1 MVINAPIEFY
11 HAKKKFDEARTP
23 KEKLQALYNMLKTAP
38 KHKGAHN
45 LLVWITKQIAKYK
58 EIVEK
63 EKRKKGKRKPL
74 IQKTGDLLISI
85 LGVEN
90 SGKSYFLKMLTN
102 ASVGI
107 SEVPYSTI
115 KPVIGV
121 KKYKGV
127 LYQFVEIPA
136 TFETEFRSILSI
148 SNYYIIILKP
158 ENLEE
163 QLNAINEFAAGIA
176 AFSLEGGPNYT
187 IIINKYDDFKDI
199 DVDNLLEIIIKK
211 LGLIRVFPVNS
222 DRAVLLEKGSTVKN
236 FIEKLNES
244 WLDKFVFA
252 KIIRGGKKV
261 RVGLNYLLED
271 MDIVELKL
279 KG

>member
-176 AFSLEGGPNYT
+176 AFSLEDGPNYT

>member
-1 MVINAPIEFY
+1 
-11 HAKKKFDEARTP
+11 
-23 KEKLQALYNMLKTAP
+23 
-38 KHKGAHN
+38 
-45 LLVWITKQIAKYK
+45 
-58 EIVEK
+58 
-63 EKRKKGKRKPL
+63 
-74 IQKTGDLLISI
+74 
-85 LGVEN
+85 
-90 SGKSYFLKMLTN
+90 
-102 ASVGI
+102 
-107 SEVPYSTI
+107 
-115 KPVIGV
+115 
-121 KKYKGV
+121 
-127 LYQFVEIPA
+127 
-136 TFETEFRSILSI
+136 
-148 SNYYIIILKP
+148 
-158 ENLEE
+158 
-163 QLNAINEFAAGIA
+163 
-176 AFSLEGGPNYT
+176 
-187 IIINKYDDFKDI
+187 DFKDI